1 MRAGVKGWQGMLTAS
16 IVPTGGVVGVL
27 NTTNTANT
35 AQYGPIRADTRRYA
49 SIRVN
54 TRVSTCTAVGG
65 DDIGGRTRCGA
76 CNAHARLRV
85 LWYLAMLVQLAV
97 VAMLVVTGTVT
108 VTPATVATYDRTE
121 RAALKRMAWMND
133 TGSGNGG
140 TRRARRVGYEP
151 VVVSSVAMTVRRHR
165 RRRCVTL
172 AYAAR
177 GR

>member
-1 MRAGVKGWQGMLTAS
+1 MGMPPRNSGTARASPVATRWRAKRCA
-16 IVPTGGVVGVL
+16 PGGVVGVL

-35 AQYGPIRADTRRYA
+35 AQYGPIRADTRQYA
-49 SIRVN
+49 SIRAYPRSAAGALVPGDA
-54 TRVSTCTAVGG
+54 RAVSCGSDAGG
-65 DDIGGRTRCGA
+65 DGHRDG
-76 CNAHARLRV
+76 HARD
-85 LWYLAMLVQLAV
+85 
-97 VAMLVVTGTVT
+97 G
-108 VTPATVATYDRTE
+108 ATYDRTE